1 MFFCDSIYI
10 VTVSSRIDQLKSC
23 PPLFPVRPLLLEHSS
38 LPDIEV
44 VQTYC
49 TVHTKMKLAS
59 TTLLFCTFCLISVCV
74 SEFHTVEVQPGEQV
88 TLMCSNFSSFTGHMS
103 WFRLDSRP
111 NISRIAS
118 MWSSDSNVS
127 FYDGFKNGK
136 FNMTSNTTTLF
147 LNIDHVGLADSGLY
161 FCGFYSNGK
170 PVIATATYLKVQEV
184 FDGIKSPTIVILLGL
199 ILFLVTV
206 VIGLVVK
213 ISRLCTALKEGQT
226 PQRSENLGSD
236 ALNYASFSFYP
247 KARSSRRP
255 ESENQLEPNVVYA
268 ATR

>member
-1 MFFCDSIYI
+1 
-10 VTVSSRIDQLKSC
+10 
-23 PPLFPVRPLLLEHSS
+23 
-38 LPDIEV
+38 
-44 VQTYC
+44 
-49 TVHTKMKLAS
+49 MKLAS
-59 TTLLFCTFCLISVCV
+59 TTALFCTVCLISVCV

-103 WFRLDSRP
+103 WLRMDSRP

-118 MWSSDSNVS
+118 MWSSDSHVS

-161 FCGFYSNGK
+161 FCGFYSDGK
-170 PVIATATYLKVQEV
+170 PAIVTATYLKVQEV
-184 FDGIKSPTIVILLGL
+184 FDGIKSPTSVILLGL

-213 ISRLCTALKEGQT
+213 ISRLCTVDNEEQNPQQT
-226 PQRSENLGSD
+226 KTVGSD
-236 ALNYASFSFYP
+236 DLNSAALTFLPHTIRN
-247 KARSSRRP
+247 RRP
-255 ESENQLEPNVVYA
+255 ASEREVETQVLYRA
-268 ATR
+268 SR